1 MGAPAVAPCH
11 VGSGSS
17 GQRVKEMDEPRGS
30 GLPRSHIVS
39 VASLIFYL
47 MANAPHGGV
56 PA

>member
-17 GQRVKEMDEPRGS
+17 GQRVKE
-30 GLPRSHIVS
+30 SHIVS
-39 VASLIFYL
+39 VASLISYL

>member
-17 GQRVKEMDEPRGS
+17 GQRVEEMDEPRGS
-30 GLPRSHIVS
+30 GLPRSHMVS
-39 VASLIFYL
+39 VASLRSHL
-47 MANAPHGGV
+47 TANAPHGGV

>member
-39 VASLIFYL
+39 VASLISYL